1 MTNRTRRRRDA
12 LRDWRN
18 FLTGTLIGAAVQTP
32 VFAATHVEFNPS
44 DWTQRLEHGDPMALG
59 IAGAVVF
66 VVAALAVAVGTLARR
81 RATKATPP
89 DPENSIGRYR
99 PFRQ

>member
-1 MTNRTRRRRDA
+1 MTNRARRRRAA

-18 FLTGTLIGAAVQTP
+18 FLTGALIGIAVQTP

-44 DWTQRLEHGDPMALG
+44 EWTQRLQHGDPLALG
-59 IAGAVVF
+59 IAGAIVF
-66 VVAALAVAVGTLARR
+66 VIAAVAVALGTLARR
-81 RATKATPP
+81 HASKATAP